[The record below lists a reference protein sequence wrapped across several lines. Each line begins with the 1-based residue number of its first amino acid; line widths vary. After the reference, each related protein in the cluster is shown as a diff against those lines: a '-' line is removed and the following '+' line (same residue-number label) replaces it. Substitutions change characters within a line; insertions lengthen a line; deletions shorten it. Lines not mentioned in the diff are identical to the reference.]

1 MGAVA
6 VHAPGQRGVRAK
18 RLLIEKI
25 APAANALP
33 DQKAHTGQIEH
44 WQNGHPAPFADEK
57 GRCKRADHRAV
68 DGKPALPDIQH
79 LGKALVFKRRHRHIE
94 RAPSQH
100 RKHRADE
107 DHIHHPVGVD
117 AEAARI
123 TERKQQR
130 QQHAGGDE
138 DAIPVDRQAEQHKRY
153 AIQRKLQPEAGECNV
168 IAHQYDHSFPP
179 RRRAPKR
186 IRPRSLWRSSQ
197 KFVKMCL
204 KKQAS
209 CRAREGAQAPLRVE
223 PNQSVCRMLF
233 QAPINRAW
241 NPVTAFP
248 HKQCGRRA
256 KTPGPRDKTAA
267 MAVAAGMTAA
277 SGLARPSVIGRA
289 QSRRPIPPGEWSR
302 WRCGLCKASCAAR
315 RLPRSA

>member
-1 MGAVA
+1 MEFAVLQIRPQHEKAQNAPDRFVQKRRMHRQRGIHRDPLLGKARLHACQIGMGAVA

-138 DAIPVDRQAEQHKRY
+138 DAIPVDR
-153 AIQRKLQPEAGECNV
+153 
-168 IAHQYDHSFPP
+168 
-179 RRRAPKR
+179 
-186 IRPRSLWRSSQ
+186 
-197 KFVKMCL
+197 
-204 KKQAS
+204 
-209 CRAREGAQAPLRVE
+209 
-223 PNQSVCRMLF
+223 
-233 QAPINRAW
+233 
-241 NPVTAFP
+241 
-248 HKQCGRRA
+248 
-256 KTPGPRDKTAA
+256 
-267 MAVAAGMTAA
+267 
-277 SGLARPSVIGRA
+277 
-289 QSRRPIPPGEWSR
+289 
-302 WRCGLCKASCAAR
+302 
-315 RLPRSA
+315 